1 MGLIAMQQD
10 KPTILVVD
18 DDATNVMV
26 LESMLKK
33 EGYLTVSARDG
44 GQAFDVA
51 RVHQPDLILLD
62 LMMPQIDGFQACRLL
77 QQDSHTTDIPVIFLS
92 ALDDVDSK
100 VKAFDIGA
108 VDYVGKPFHKAEVL
122 ARVRLHLKLRLS
134 RTTAIQTQTERL
146 RQLQDAQRSILVS
159 PQDMPDAKFGVSYSP
174 LHEVGGDFYD
184 VLRISDQIF
193 SYLVADISGHDL
205 GASFTTPAVKVLL
218 AQYAS
223 PVFTA
228 VETVKGINGVLSTM
242 LSDGNH
248 LTASYVRLNRGT
260 GTLEIVSAGHPPV
273 LLVSSH
279 GQFEYIEATGDVLG
293 VFDNVCLDPIHKTVS
308 PGDRFFLYSDG
319 LIERFLQ
326 GYRSRAQGA
335 ALLAEAALRHST
347 LPIGEA
353 VSRMYA
359 DLLPGESILED
370 DTVLLGVQI

>member
-1 MGLIAMQQD
+1 MRQD
-10 KPTILVVD
+10 KPTILVAD

-44 GQAFDVA
+44 GQAFETA
-51 RVHQPDLILLD
+51 KTHQPDLILLD

-92 ALDDVDSK
+92 AMDDVDSK

-108 VDYVGKPFHKAEVL
+108 VDYVAKPFHKAEVL

-134 RTTAIQTQTERL
+134 RSSTIQSQTERL
-146 RQLQDAQRSILVS
+146 KQLQDAQQSILVS
-159 PQDMPDAKFGVSYSP
+159 PNDKPDAKFGVGYSP

-193 SYLVADISGHDL
+193 SYVVADIRGHDL
-205 GASFTTPAVKVLL
+205 GASFTTPAIKVLL

-228 VETVKGINGVLSTM
+228 IDTVKAINGVLSTM
-242 LSDGNH
+242 MSDGNH
-248 LTASYVRLNRGT
+248 ITASYARLNRGT
-260 GTLEIVSAGHPPV
+260 GVLEIVSAGHPPV
-273 LLVSSH
+273 LLVSKQGS
-279 GQFEYIEATGDVLG
+279 FEYVETTGDVLG
-293 VFDNVCLDPIHKTVS
+293 VFSNVCFEPVHKTLS

-319 LIERFLQ
+319 LIERFQ
-326 GYRSRAQGA
+326 NGPRSRAVGS
-335 ALLAEAALRHST
+335 ALLAEAALRHSP

-353 VSRMYA
+353 VSRIYS

-370 DTVLLGVQI
+370 DTVLLGVEV